1 MEFESLIFD
10 IDGTLWDTRA
20 MVAEGYN
27 EQLESEGLGHLAVR
41 VEDLTPLFGKV
52 AEDLANVLFAALPQ
66 PERMPLMVR
75 CMDHERRAAPDRAG
89 GPGHPVQKDRGADQR
104 SLCFGCHRRRRY

>member
-75 CMDHERRAAPDRAG
+75 CMDHELVYLAKNPCRVGFPRVKETLEKLA
-89 GPGHPVQKDRGADQR
+89 QK
-104 SLCFGCHRRRRY
+104 HRIFIVSNC